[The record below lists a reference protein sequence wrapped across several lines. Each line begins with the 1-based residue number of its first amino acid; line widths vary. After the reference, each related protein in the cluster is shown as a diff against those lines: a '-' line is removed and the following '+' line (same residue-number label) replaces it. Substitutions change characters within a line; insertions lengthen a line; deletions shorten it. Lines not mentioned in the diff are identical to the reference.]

1 MTSPVAIFSRPYV
14 YGYIYAC
21 AHIHKDQKRALNP
34 LDMEFKVVMTYF
46 PWVLGIKFESSVRR
60 ANFLNHWTIFPTS
73 CCYLIPIRIY

>member
-46 PWVLGIKFESSVRR
+46 PWVLGIKFRSSGLVMS
-60 ANFLNHWTIFPTS
+60 AFTLWAIETSPTFNTI
-73 CCYLIPIRIY
+73 